1 MSRAWIGCLYCIV
14 VLVGCSGGTDKAKAS
29 RPKTALANG
38 VVTYNGQPLDGALIV
53 FVPEVNEGTSA
64 AAVSNS
70 QGKFTAMAFSP
81 EQGAVPGKYTVTV
94 SKMLEPTAEQ
104 PDEAGHDAPPPKVV
118 KPKSLIPIKYSQP
131 KTSTL
136 IVVVPAEGTESL
148 KLELKD

>member
-1 MSRAWIGCLYCIV
+1 MNRALIGWLCGVV
-14 VLVGCSGGTDKAKAS
+14 VLVGCSGGTDKSKAN
-29 RPKTALANG
+29 RPQTALANG
-38 VVTYNGQPLDGALIV
+38 VVTYNGKPLDGALIV
-53 FVPEVNEGTSA
+53 FVPEANEGTAA
-64 AAVSNS
+64 AAVSNN
-70 QGKFTAMAFSP
+70 QGEFSAMAFSP

-104 PDEAGHDAPPPKVV
+104 PDEASHDAPPAKIV